1 MKKVFFVLAASAALS
16 FTACNSGEKKTETMD
31 TEQTDNMVQ
40 EAMDSVNSTM
50 NQTTVDTA
58 SKAMEQMADTVKK

>member
-16 FTACNSGEKKTETMD
+16 LSACNSGEKKTETMD

>member
-16 FTACNSGEKKTETMD
+16 FTACSSGEKKTETMD